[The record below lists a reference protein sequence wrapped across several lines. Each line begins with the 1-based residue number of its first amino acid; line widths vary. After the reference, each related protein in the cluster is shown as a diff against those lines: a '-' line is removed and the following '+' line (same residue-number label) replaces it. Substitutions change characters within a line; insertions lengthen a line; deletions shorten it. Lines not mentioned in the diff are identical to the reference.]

1 MDSLHRSPLPPACH
15 QQSQRVTEC
24 YTSLVH
30 ARGLTCETLKSSRRP
45 ALVAAENWIGN
56 SQNPFSSL
64 KTPRKAMRKE
74 VSLAGLQCFPSLS
87 IFTGPRKIRHLG
99 PGPAGTLQ
107 PSGSS
112 LPPGLLVLQPH
123 RIDTD
128 EGKMLYRHLI
138 QKLQHSDPKQATVN
152 TEAVRVTISEGP
164 LGGQRSSSYSL
175 TFPIIMTAKG
185 FSSNLK
191 GILPFKLFFSL
202 KGNILDRIYHR
213 SNVS

>member
-56 SQNPFSSL
+56 SQKPFSSL

-99 PGPAGTLQ
+99 SGPAGTLQ

-112 LPPGLLVLQPH
+112 LPPGLLVLQSH

-128 EGKMLYRHLI
+128 PRGQNALSTPYSVITTLRPGAG
-138 QKLQHSDPKQATVN
+138 HSQ
-152 TEAVRVTISEGP
+152 
-164 LGGQRSSSYSL
+164 Y
-175 TFPIIMTAKG
+175 KG
-185 FSSNLK
+185 CARDNF
-191 GILPFKLFFSL
+191 
-202 KGNILDRIYHR
+202 
-213 SNVS
+213 

>member
-45 ALVAAENWIGN
+45 AHVAAENWIGN
-56 SQNPFSSL
+56 SQKPFSSL

-112 LPPGLLVLQPH
+112 LPPGLLVLH
-123 RIDTD
+123 LTALIRMRAKCSIDT
-128 EGKMLYRHLI
+128 LLRNYNTQTRSRPQSI
-138 QKLQHSDPKQATVN
+138 QRLCA
-152 TEAVRVTISEGP
+152 
-164 LGGQRSSSYSL
+164 
-175 TFPIIMTAKG
+175 
-185 FSSNLK
+185 
-191 GILPFKLFFSL
+191 
-202 KGNILDRIYHR
+202 
-213 SNVS
+213 